1 MACYFHGLIVF
12 LNYYAEPVNYR
23 VYFEVHLN
31 TGRIQ
36 FVSEI
41 YSEEIKCII
50 CSITNLFVA

>member
-12 LNYYAEPVNYR
+12 LNYYAEPVNY
-23 VYFEVHLN
+23 YFEVHLN

-41 YSEEIKCII
+41 YSEEIKCTI
-50 CSITNLFVA
+50 CSIANLFVA